1 MKHTAH
7 SFHGVL
13 VCCTLVLILLHQT
26 CNIGPKFAS
35 FLSVLD
41 QSILAGFV
49 AAIFFPSGAVNSLS
63 TVGAVGVAVVT
74 TGSICVHNWISGAG
88 ALVFYCIGKHRF
100 IQISKPNS
108 PSHHQQQTVSS
119 ASNSLQQTDPEYAEV
134 IKLRQNTAYEFTQTE
149 TEIGAD

>member
-7 SFHGVL
+7 AFRGIL

-26 CNIGPKFAS
+26 FNIGPKFAS

-74 TGSICVHNWISGAG
+74 TAVSVFITGFLAG
-88 ALVFYCIGKHRF
+88 ALVFYCINKHPF
-100 IQISKPNS
+100 TQFSKPNS
-108 PSHHQQQTVSS
+108 PSHH
-119 ASNSLQQTDPEYAEV
+119 
-134 IKLRQNTAYEFTQTE
+134 
-149 TEIGAD
+149 